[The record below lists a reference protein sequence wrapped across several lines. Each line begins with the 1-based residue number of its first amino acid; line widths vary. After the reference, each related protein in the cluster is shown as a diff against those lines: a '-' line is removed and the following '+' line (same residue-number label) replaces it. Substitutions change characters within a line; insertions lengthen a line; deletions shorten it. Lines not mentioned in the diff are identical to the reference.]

1 MILGSRASL
10 VAAKISLIPP
20 HASIGYTFPN
30 VLYKLIVGVVLAT
43 KLAIRFL
50 SVSSL
55 SSALPLVLAL
65 WRILATRV
73 S

>member
-1 MILGSRASL
+1 MGRRVYL
-10 VAAKISLIPP
+10 VAVKTSSGVPL
-20 HASIGYTFPN
+20 ASIGYTFPN
-30 VLYKLIVGVVLAT
+30 VLYRLIVGVVLAT